1 MISSKS
7 QLRLLNRDY
16 LPPSLQIMVTLN
28 STLNGTQRL
37 GLVNGILNNSL
48 TYNDSYSLVMVQ
60 MIINTAT
67 ALLG

>member
-7 QLRLLNRDY
+7 KLRLLNRDY

-28 STLNGTQRL
+28 AALNGTQRL

-48 TYNDSYSLVMVQ
+48 TYNDSYSLAMVQ

-67 ALLG
+67 ELLG